1 MRHFDVASLV
11 ASQEGFSIKWWWWSR
26 VPILDKL
33 KINSRRF
40 WRHCCLRPPFHP
52 QMQSNRTQSGSGK
65 SSENAFGSQI
75 VIFAISRKQEARRW
89 RASNGDED
97 HNSHKDDDDDDD
109 LASCLSSAAVAPA
122 AHAFDVSLLLM
133 LRHLLPSGTLFS
145 FLFFFFFLSFGLLFF
160 RGFVL
165 PEFCSSSWI
174 GIRTASFWWEGF
186 VNTFFVPTVSF
197 WSEIWRDSTY
207 CKSSLFSY
215 FPDFCFFLSS
225 LNYES
230 STLLALEFPGAR
242 KSLSYNTMCMKAILA
257 SRCNDE

>member
-1 MRHFDVASLV
+1 
-11 ASQEGFSIKWWWWSR
+11 
-26 VPILDKL
+26 
-33 KINSRRF
+33 
-40 WRHCCLRPPFHP
+40 
-52 QMQSNRTQSGSGK
+52 MQSNRTQSGSGK

-145 FLFFFFFLSFGLLFF
+145 FLFFSFFLFFGLLFF

-174 GIRTASFWWEGF
+174 GIRTASFW
-186 VNTFFVPTVSF
+186 
-197 WSEIWRDSTY
+197 
-207 CKSSLFSY
+207 
-215 FPDFCFFLSS
+215 
-225 LNYES
+225 
-230 STLLALEFPGAR
+230 
-242 KSLSYNTMCMKAILA
+242 
-257 SRCNDE
+257 